1 MMKFGKKETQG
12 SGRNSLDA
20 LKGLGRITKE
30 AVVATVAAHRTA
42 VSTRKVGFVMG
53 RAARKITK
61 PCLELW
67 DGVKEGFGEGQ

>member
-1 MMKFGKKETQG
+1 MKFGKKETQG

-20 LKGLGRITKE
+20 LKELGRITKE
-30 AVVATVAAHRTA
+30 AVMATVAAHRTA
-42 VSTRKVGFVMG
+42 VTTRKIGLAMG
-53 RAARKITK
+53 KAAWKITK